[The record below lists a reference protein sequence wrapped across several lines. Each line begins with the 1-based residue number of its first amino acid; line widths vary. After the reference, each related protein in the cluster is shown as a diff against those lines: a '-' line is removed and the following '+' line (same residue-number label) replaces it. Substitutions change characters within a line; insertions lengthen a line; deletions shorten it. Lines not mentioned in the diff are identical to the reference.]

1 MGGIIRDSGLFEWV
15 QGGIGTA
22 IAMIL
27 MLAVLLASIAI
38 ANKVVPENKAGQWI
52 IGIMA
57 FAGLLL
63 LTAPIVG
70 SLFETSC
77 DLSSSWC

>member
-1 MGGIIRDSGLFEWV
+1 MGGIIRDSGLFDWV
-15 QGGIGTA
+15 QGGIGTF

-27 MLAVLLASIAI
+27 MLGILIASIAI
-38 ANKVVPENKAGQWI
+38 ANKAVPENKTGQWI
-52 IGIMA
+52 VGIIA

-77 DLSSSWC
+77 SLSSSWC